1 MSRIVALMACVFAL
15 LNGLSIARETMDE
28 RARNVR
34 QRRSELM
41 TPAKRSPF
49 ERRDNSTW
57 RFLNDKSQAYAV
69 DSLPDID
76 FDLGEMV
83 RIFFLLALARSILI
97 EILVR
102 WTDSHWE

>member
-1 MSRIVALMACVFAL
+1 MIQSLSRLVVLVACVFAV
-15 LNGLSIARETMDE
+15 LNGFSIARETMDE
-28 RARNVR
+28 RARSVR

-41 TPAKRSPF
+41 TPAKRSPL

-76 FDLGEMV
+76 FELGEMV
-83 RIFFLLALARSILI
+83 CILFTFS
-97 EILVR
+97 V
-102 WTDSHWE
+102 WEATA